1 MRHPIQCAVIFAL
14 GMLVLSAQASGAG
27 SGRQT
32 IIQGVRDD
40 VRRKIQQNEKAA
52 GPSAAHRYGRQ
63 LHHSEPPRRP
73 RSRAMHIPVLSC
85 ATTGNSG
92 RIGLGP

>member
-1 MRHPIQCAVIFAL
+1 MRHSIHCAVIIAL
-14 GMLVLSAQASGAG
+14 GMLLVLSAQARGAG

-40 VRRKIQQNEKAA
+40 VRRKIQQNENAT

-63 LHHSEPPRRP
+63 WHHTEPPPRR
-73 RSRAMHIPVLSC
+73 
-85 ATTGNSG
+85 
-92 RIGLGP
+92 